1 MAGGHR
7 KLPLF
12 MCGLVT
18 LDLNARTNR
27 TVHCSVRIRFMA
39 QSFVVHPQNPQPRLL
54 KQAGELL
61 AKGGLVAVPTDSS
74 YALVARLDDKTAADS
89 LRRLRGLDER
99 HHLTLLCR
107 DLAEIGHFARVD
119 NRQYRFLKMATPGP
133 WTFILEAT
141 REVPRRVSH
150 PSRKTIGIRV
160 PDHPV
165 ALGLIEHAGSPLIS
179 TTLIPQDEDEPLN
192 DAEEILSRY
201 ANQLAA
207 VIDGGPCPLQP
218 TTVIDLTG
226 PEPEVVRRGQGDLS
240 ALGLD

>member
-1 MAGGHR
+1 
-7 KLPLF
+7 
-12 MCGLVT
+12 
-18 LDLNARTNR
+18 
-27 TVHCSVRIRFMA
+27 MA
-39 QSFVVHPQNPQPRLL
+39 QFFVVHPENPQPRLM
-54 KQAGELL
+54 KQAGQLL
-61 AKGGLVAVPTDSS
+61 ADGGLVAVPTDSS
-74 YALVARLDDKTAADS
+74 YAVVARLDDKPAADA

-107 DLAEIGHFARVD
+107 DLSEIGHFARVD
-119 NRQYRFLKMATPGP
+119 NRQYRFLKLATPGP

-165 ALGLIEHAGSPLIS
+165 TRALIEAAGTPLMS
-179 TTLIPQDEDEPLN
+179 TTFIPEGEEYPLN
-192 DAEEILSRY
+192 EAQAIFDGY
-201 ANQLAA
+201 ANQLAG
-207 VIDGGPCPLQP
+207 VIDGGACPLEP

-226 PEPEVVRRGQGDLS
+226 PTPEVIRRGQGNLA

>member
-1 MAGGHR
+1 
-7 KLPLF
+7 
-12 MCGLVT
+12 
-18 LDLNARTNR
+18 
-27 TVHCSVRIRFMA
+27 MA
-39 QSFVVHPQNPQPRLL
+39 QYFVVHPENPQVRLL
-54 KQAGELL
+54 KQAGQLL
-61 AKGGLVAVPTDSS
+61 SDGGLVAVPTDSS
-74 YALVARLDDKTAADS
+74 YAVLARLDDKAAADA

-119 NRQYRFLKMATPGP
+119 NSQYRLLKIATPGP

-160 PDHPV
+160 PNHRV
-165 ALGLIEHAGSPLIS
+165 TLGLIECAGSPLIS
-179 TTLIPQDEDEPLN
+179 TTLIPEGEDEPLN
-192 DAEEILSRY
+192 DAELIRERY

-207 VIDGGPCPLQP
+207 IIDSGACPLMP

-226 PEPEVVRRGQGDLS
+226 PSPEIIRRGQGDLAS
-240 ALGLD
+240 LGLA